1 MKIVIFNE
9 RDFNKEDSVN
19 PQLILD
25 MYSLF

>member
-9 RDFNKEDSVN
+9 RELNKENSVN